1 MFKWFWT
8 IFSLGAPESRERAEI
23 ISFNSVYYLISG
35 SAPGWI
41 ICYCFLMDVNFR
53 KDDLEECNTIDVMCW
68 KWLSYCVNCI
78 LQLATKLVE
87 TLCRLQTRENNCF
100 PSPTPSKQC
109 PHNVVQLYVR
119 RTNVWNTRS
128 PSFLLRVGDK
138 TRQRF
143 WTRITLL
150 LVLSLHNYYD
160 VTVTWLP
167 CEHRLFDLRRAA
179 SAYRVWFLEYD
190 RHHDQILLRTEN
202 LCLNSDEVTFLF
214 ILIHALFL
222 CSYHSHT

>member
-1 MFKWFWT
+1 MEINCRHCLNT
-8 IFSLGAPESRERAEI
+8 VDTCLQSCGRAEI
-23 ISFNSVYYLISG
+23 ISFNSVYYLIFG
-35 SAPGWI
+35 STLGWI
-41 ICYCFLMDVNFR
+41 ICFCFLMDVNFS

-68 KWLSYCVNCI
+68 KWWSYCVNCI
-78 LQLATKLVE
+78 VQLSTKLVE

-109 PHNVVQLYVR
+109 PHNVVHLYVR

-128 PSFLLRVGDK
+128 LSFLLRVGDK

-143 WTRITLL
+143 WTRITLF

-179 SAYRVWFLEYD
+179 SAGRVWFLEYD
-190 RHHDQILLRTEN
+190 RHNMTKFSWEQKISVWTRTRSP
-202 LCLNSDEVTFLF
+202 LS
-214 ILIHALFL
+214 
-222 CSYHSHT
+222 